1 MERKTELGGRQAALE
16 NLERFRRDGAW
27 SGAGIDS
34 SIKKYGLDAREA
46 ALAARLSLGVLQNS
60 MLCDFYIGCFCKS
73 RLEPKVRDILRL
85 GVYQILFMDKIPAR
99 AAVNESVELCKKLG
113 YSRVAGLV
121 NAVLRRIAENSG
133 SLPEIP
139 GRGSAAY
146 LSIKYS
152 HPQWLCQ
159 YIIDKK
165 DYAFAEAFLATDN
178 QPAKLSIQVNRLRI
192 SPEKYAGLL
201 AEAGV
206 KYRLYPGL
214 SGCIQLEGGNVAELP
229 GFDEGLFYVQD
240 RAARMA
246 IEIAAPVPG
255 MTVLDAC
262 AAPGGKS
269 YAAAIAM
276 EGRGKILAC
285 DIHEKKL
292 GLISSGAER
301 LGIDIIDTCARDARQ
316 ADEKMTGAFELVIAD
331 VPCSGF
337 GVIGKKPEIRSKSRE
352 AFKELPRIQGDILNN
367 LAGFVKP
374 GGTLLYSTCTIFEEE
389 NQNVVREFLSHR
401 EDFSLRAFSA
411 AGIDSTDGMYTFWP
425 NVDGTDGFFAA
436 KLVRK
441 I

>member
-1 MERKTELGGRQAALE
+1 M
-16 NLERFRRDGAW
+16 
-27 SGAGIDS
+27 
-34 SIKKYGLDAREA
+34 
-46 ALAARLSLGVLQNS
+46 
-60 MLCDFYIGCFCKS
+60 
-73 RLEPKVRDILRL
+73 
-85 GVYQILFMDKIPAR
+85 
-99 AAVNESVELCKKLG
+99 
-113 YSRVAGLV
+113 
-121 NAVLRRIAENSG
+121 
-133 SLPEIP
+133 
-139 GRGSAAY
+139 
-146 LSIKYS
+146 
-152 HPQWLCQ
+152 
-159 YIIDKK
+159 
-165 DYAFAEAFLATDN
+165 
-178 QPAKLSIQVNRLRI
+178 
-192 SPEKYAGLL
+192 
-201 AEAGV
+201 
-206 KYRLYPGL
+206 
-214 SGCIQLEGGNVAELP
+214 AELP

-276 EGRGKILAC
+276 EGRGEILAC

-292 GLISSGAER
+292 RLISSGAER

-316 ADEKMTGAFELVIAD
+316 ADEKLTGAFELVIAD

-411 AGIDSTDGMYTFWP
+411 AGIDSPDGMYTFWP